1 MPLISARSRHSRSGL
16 AAAPLQVLGVT
27 VLSLLCGLAAAAWLP
42 DFGGTKLHGY
52 VHPRT
57 TTIVAPRGGVI
68 AQIDIRTG
76 DPLNPGSLIAHLAD
90 ELLETRYQSKR
101 GEIAAMEARLQTAR
115 AQVELDLDRH
125 LRDVDSDICELQLRA
140 AGFQKEKYDF
150 ELRKNMLRDVLA
162 SNQWAMFG
170 ETDQFM
176 TSFLQSEESPE
187 DRVFTVLRLEAVTNA
202 AEVSTA
208 QIESCEWNKE
218 RLEALRGRLPDVV
231 RRSAGVDVL
240 TAQLNQAQQ
249 DLVQLEQSR
258 SGLEIKS
265 TAVGKAGLL
274 KITPGLAVAPGVP
287 IVDVLDDIERVVVV
301 NVPSAEIR
309 QFQSGDEVRLTF
321 PGRENRTGRI
331 TVVAPQAVVPVGST
345 GGESHVEVRVEASGE
360 LWPEVPA
367 GTRVIVRAPSAGIF

>member
-1 MPLISARSRHSRSGL
+1 MLLTSSRSRHPRSGL
-16 AAAPLQVLGVT
+16 AVAPLQVLGVT
-27 VLSLLCGLAAAAWLP
+27 VVSLICGLAAAAWLA
-42 DFGGTKLHGY
+42 DLGGTKLHGY

-68 AQIDIRTG
+68 AQIDIRAG
-76 DPLNPGSLIAHLAD
+76 DALNPGSLIAHLAD
-90 ELLETRYQSKR
+90 ESLEARYQSKR
-101 GEIAAMEARLQTAR
+101 GEIAAMDARLQTAR
-115 AQVELDLDRH
+115 AQAELDLDRH

-176 TSFLQSEESPE
+176 TSFLQSDESPE

-208 QIESCEWNKE
+208 QIESCEWNKD
-218 RLEALRGRLPDVV
+218 RLESLRGRLPDVV

-240 TAQLNQAQQ
+240 TAQLNQSQC
-249 DLVQLEQSR
+249 DLAQLEQAR
-258 SGLEIKS
+258 SGLQIKS

-274 KITPGLAVAPGVP
+274 KISPGLAVAPGVP
-287 IVDVLDDIERVVVV
+287 IVDVLDDVERVIVVH
-301 NVPSAEIR
+301 VPSAEIR
-309 QFQSGDEVRLTF
+309 QFKSGDSVRLTF
-321 PGRENRTGRI
+321 PGRENRSGRI
-331 TVVAPQAVVPVGST
+331 AAIAPQAIVPEGAT
-345 GGESHVEVRVEASGE
+345 GGESYVEVRIEASGE

-367 GTRVIVRAPSAGIF
+367 GTRVIVRVPSAGLF

>member
-1 MPLISARSRHSRSGL
+1 MPLPFSRSRHSRSGL

-27 VLSLLCGLAAAAWLP
+27 AVSLVCGLVAAAWLA
-42 DFGGTKLHGY
+42 DLGGTKLHGY

-68 AQIDIRTG
+68 AQIEIRAG
-76 DPLNPGSLIAHLAD
+76 DALNPGSLIAHLAD
-90 ELLETRYQSKR
+90 ESLETRFQAKR
-101 GEIAAMEARLQTAR
+101 GEIAAIDARLQTAR
-115 AQVELDLDRH
+115 AQAELDLDRH
-125 LRDVDSDICELQLRA
+125 LKDVECDICELQLRA

-170 ETDQFM
+170 EADQFM
-176 TSFLQSEESPE
+176 TSYLESEQSNE
-187 DRVFTVLRLEAVTNA
+187 DRVFTVLRLEAATNA

-208 QIESCEWNKE
+208 QIESCEWNKD
-218 RLEALRGRLPDVV
+218 RLEAMRGRLPDVV

-240 TAQLNQAQQ
+240 AAQLSQAQVELTRIE
-249 DLVQLEQSR
+249 DAKSE
-258 SGLEIKS
+258 LEIKS

-287 IVDVLDDIERVVVV
+287 IVDVLDDIERVIIV

-309 QFQSGDEVRLTF
+309 QFKAGDPVRLQFPGDED
-321 PGRENRTGRI
+321 RTGRI
-331 TVVAPQAVVPVGST
+331 ASIAPQAIVPDGAT
-345 GGESHVEVRVEASGE
+345 GGESYVAVRIEASGE

-367 GTRVIVRAPSAGIF
+367 GTRVVVRVPSSGLF